1 MNHPIAKPF
10 SIQVIVVTVLF
21 ATSLSCYGDTSNKAN
36 TPLIE
41 IFTSAESPINNSNI
55 QRSSKGAGV
64 EFTRYE
70 IDRISRFQSE
80 LSAGLPKDAAQA
92 KQLVLAR
99 FKLMDAVVSQ
109 QLENSGKGLAKA
121 VHYGVD
127 RYPAI
132 VFDGRAV
139 VYGVTDVEE
148 AIKRYTQWRESSP
161 R

>member
-1 MNHPIAKPF
+1 MNHPIAKTCN
-10 SIQVIVVTVLF
+10 IQIIAVTVLF
-21 ATSLSCYGDTSNKAN
+21 VTSLSCFGDTSNKAN
-36 TPLIE
+36 TLLIE
-41 IFTSAESPINNSNI
+41 VFTSSESPIKNSNI
-55 QRSSKGAGV
+55 QRSSMGAGM

-70 IDRISRFQSE
+70 IDRISRFQGE
-80 LSAGLPKDAAQA
+80 LSEGLPKDAAQA

-99 FKLMDAVVSQ
+99 FQLMDAAVSQ

-121 VHYGVD
+121 LHYGVD

-139 VYGVTDVEE
+139 VYGLTDVEE

>member
-1 MNHPIAKPF
+1 MLL
-10 SIQVIVVTVLF
+10 V
-21 ATSLSCYGDTSNKAN
+21 TSLSCYGDTSNKEN

-41 IFTSAESPINNSNI
+41 IFTSSESSINGV
-55 QRSSKGAGV
+55 QRSNKGEGV

-70 IDRISRFQSE
+70 IDRISQFQSE
-80 LSAGLPKDAAQA
+80 LSEGLPNDAAQA

-99 FKLMDAVVSQ
+99 FQSMDAALSQ

-121 VHYGVD
+121 MHYGVD

-132 VFDGRAV
+132 VFDGEAV

-148 AIKRYTQWRESSP
+148 AIKHYTQWRERNS